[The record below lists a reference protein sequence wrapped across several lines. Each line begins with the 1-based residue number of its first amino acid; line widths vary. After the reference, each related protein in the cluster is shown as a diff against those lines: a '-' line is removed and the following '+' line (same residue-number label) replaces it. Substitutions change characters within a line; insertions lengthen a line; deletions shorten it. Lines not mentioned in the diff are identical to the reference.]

1 MWVDNNIYAFSR
13 RDDSTGQEIIAIFNN
28 GTSNETR
35 QIPIRAESSLS
46 VGTTLTNL
54 LDTSVTAQI
63 TSGGVTGKMLDIYL
77 PAKTCNV
84 FTSDTVESYTPMART
99 VTTIRVHYDVGLGNT
114 MYLRGDEYPLTWDMG
129 RSMLN
134 TASDCWVYEPERI
147 PAGETF
153 EFKPMINNETWS
165 VGSNFTGT
173 GGQVIDI
180 YPTF

>member
-1 MWVDNNIYAFSR
+1 MWVENNIYAFSR

-77 PAKTCNV
+77 PAN
-84 FTSDTVESYTPMART
+84 
-99 VTTIRVHYDVGLGNT
+99 LGR
-114 MYLRGDEYPLTWDMG
+114 YLRS
-129 RSMLN
+129 R
-134 TASDCWVYEPERI
+134 C
-147 PAGETF
+147 
-153 EFKPMINNETWS
+153 
-165 VGSNFTGT
+165 
-173 GGQVIDI
+173 
-180 YPTF
+180 